1 MPSHTIL
8 IDSRDRDFAAFP
20 TPSQYKLKLPA
31 TYYNVKSARLVSAEI
46 PRSFYTF
53 SAALGNTSFDMI
65 LPSGTVTITI
75 PDGNYTFTSMKTTLE
90 GALASSTGLTF
101 TVLFSATTNRVTI
114 FNVELVDFT
123 LVCPPTN
130 VPTDWGLL
138 YYLGFDADTTPASS
152 SGKIASPRPATF
164 NNIAYILL
172 DIEDLYG
179 VDEGATYGGA
189 VGRRPFAKIPIDPG
203 AEGYAMLDT
212 SKCMFDDVLQRPV
225 IPRLDTLRI
234 RFRFHDNRE
243 VDFNMVDHSFAIKLE
258 TIENEPPK
266 RVDIKVNLP
275 QDQVIP
281 AQKHTGHAGH
291 MGHVGVEEQT
301 TEPAKKGYRGWIVSG
316 IIAAA
321 LAAAVLYFAFV
332 ARPR

>member
-8 IDSRDRDFAAFP
+8 IDSRDRDFVAFP
-20 TPSQYKLKLPA
+20 TPSRYKLKLPS
-31 TYYNVKSARLVSAEI
+31 TYYNVRSARLVSAEI

-179 VDEGATYGGA
+179 VDEGAAYGGA

-212 SKCMFDDVLQRPV
+212 SKCMFDDVPQRPV
-225 IPRLDTLRI
+225 IPKLDTLRI
-234 RFRFHDNRE
+234 RFRFHDNRD
-243 VDFNMVDHSFAIKLE
+243 VDFNMVDHSFAIKLDTVE
-258 TIENEPPK
+258 HEPPK
-266 RVDIKVNLP
+266 RIDIKVNQSTTATAVTP
-275 QDQVIP
+275 TQQQPDKSP
-281 AQKHTGHAGH
+281 PP
-291 MGHVGVEEQT
+291 VGTVKS
-301 TEPAKKGYRGWIVSG
+301 PKRGYRGWIVSG
-316 IIAAA
+316 IIAAT
-321 LAAAVLYFAFV
+321 LAAAVLYFAFA